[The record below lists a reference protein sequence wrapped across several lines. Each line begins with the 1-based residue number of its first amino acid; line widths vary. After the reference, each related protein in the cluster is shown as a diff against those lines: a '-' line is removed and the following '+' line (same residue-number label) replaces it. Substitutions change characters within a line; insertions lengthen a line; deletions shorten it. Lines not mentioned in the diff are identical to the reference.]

1 MSRRPPAPTRGAP
14 VTWVVGAGGLLGT
27 AVTDEVRR
35 RAQGPVMTQQVSWGT
50 ADADGDLAGGL
61 DRLTE
66 LAGRPG
72 TLWRVLW
79 CAGAG
84 VTGTSVAELDFE
96 VKTFTEF
103 LSGLADRRDVI
114 GPGTVFL
121 ASSAGGLY
129 AGGATGGPQSEA
141 DAPVPISAY
150 GYAKLAGESA
160 ARDYAAATGD
170 VVQIGRIANL
180 YGPGQNLQKA
190 QGLIS
195 ALCHGSITRQ
205 PVSVYVSLDTI
216 RDYLFV
222 DDCAAMIADMIEP
235 ARPPDFTT
243 GQALVK
249 VLASQQGTTIAS
261 LIAVCRQVF
270 KRAPLIALGR
280 SANARFQVRDL
291 RFSSVIWPAI
301 DRRALT
307 PLPVGIAATAAG
319 ILRATQRATA

>member
-1 MSRRPPAPTRGAP
+1 MIHPAPAAEAGQSA
-14 VTWVVGAGGLLGT
+14 TWVVGAGGLLGS
-27 AVTDEVRR
+27 AVAGTLR
-35 RAQGPVMTQQVSWGT
+35 RAGAGPVLAQQISWTGPST
-50 ADADGDLAGGL
+50 ADDLDRGL
-61 DRLTE
+61 DRLTAAADR
-66 LAGRPG
+66 LDLPSQVVWA
-72 TLWRVLW
+72 
-79 CAGAG
+79 AGAG
-84 VTGTSVAELDFE
+84 VTGTSAADLAREVATLSAFLDRLARRPRTTGRG
-96 VKTFTEF
+96 TF
-103 LSGLADRRDVI
+103 
-114 GPGTVFL
+114 FL

-129 AGGATGGPQSEA
+129 AGAGDGPQSELDPA
-141 DAPVPISAY
+141 APISDY
-150 GYAKLAGESA
+150 GRAKLAAEDA
-160 ARDYAAATGD
+160 LLEYAQRTGD
-170 VVQIGRIANL
+170 TVQIGRIANL
-180 YGPGQNLQKA
+180 YGPGQNPAKA

-195 ALCHGSITRQ
+195 ALCRGSITRQ
-205 PVSVYVSLDTI
+205 PISIYVSLDTI